1 MNHFNEGL
9 FQTYHNTHA
18 LPHVQGAT
26 KFMCA
31 KLNFP
36 DAATA
41 KALRDKYFVKCH
53 STVKALTVAEE
64 NGDLPSPPEGWPEG
78 KKYFDPNDLSEW
90 WAEHLNFGLLGGKD
104 EDLVE
109 IMESCPLNMVAV
121 SVEIILHSL
130 LLHSDLYLGA
140 ANHTLDK
147 VTHSYNAY

>member
-1 MNHFNEGL
+1 
-9 FQTYHNTHA
+9 
-18 LPHVQGAT
+18 
-26 KFMCA
+26 
-31 KLNFP
+31 
-36 DAATA
+36 
-41 KALRDKYFVKCH
+41 
-53 STVKALTVAEE
+53 
-64 NGDLPSPPEGWPEG
+64 LPSPPEGWPEG